1 MDYLLK
7 KEYRISLTTMALQRA
22 FHMKYQTIIYD
33 VNGTFYSE
41 QPMKTLL
48 EESCLRGG
56 SKMQGRLEAAKHA
69 LAIRNKIPLIIDP
82 LNYLYAFPTHSSTH
96 DQNIWVFPLHI
107 DGQQSQSENKKQTK
121 IVFRN
126 QTFMYA
132 NCSYRTFQAQRKRT
146 SLLFYDYSFTPKIHL
161 KPLSDPFKI

>member
-1 MDYLLK
+1 MGTKTGGGWMDYLPK
-7 KEYRISLTTMALQRA
+7 QEYRISLTTMALKRA
-22 FHMKYQTIIYD
+22 FHLKYQTIIYD

-41 QPMKTLL
+41 LSMKTLL

-82 LNYLYAFPTHSSTH
+82 LNYLYAFPTHSSTN

-107 DGQQSQSENKKQTK
+107 DGQQSHSQTK
-121 IVFRN
+121 KLTKILLGATMTEHLSLKMN
-126 QTFMYA
+126 
-132 NCSYRTFQAQRKRT
+132 YRGCR
-146 SLLFYDYSFTPKIHL
+146 LFKCFYVK
-161 KPLSDPFKI
+161 